1 MKSFRAP
8 FASLFVG
15 VSLAALVAPAA
26 VAAQDASADQTTT
39 DDAANDSGPLGEI
52 VVTADKRTENLQE
65 VPIAISAVQAQ
76 ELELRGL
83 SEAKDLSAVVPNVV
97 VSGATTNATASVI
110 TIRGI
115 PTSADETQGFDSPIG
130 VYLDGVYLA
139 RSSAS
144 TFEVA
149 DIERVEV
156 LRGPQGTL
164 FGRNTTGGAINFIT
178 RLPED
183 EARMKLRAGYGNYN
197 AWNVRAILDTG
208 LWGDSGVKMSFG
220 YLHRERDGVVDNL
233 LQPKDSLDPGGTN
246 VDSFRWATH
255 VEQGIV
261 NVTNIF
267 DYTVIEGVPFANQ
280 LAEVGDGTFRPNV
293 TIDGFTFAEVQPAN
307 VRGYLAEAT
316 ALQPKCGAPLDSVSR
331 KRLDSICLDRAG
343 VSTDKLYGN
352 MTRVELD
359 FEPFTVRSTTA
370 FRWWNNKI
378 RGSDLDG
385 LGTIRG
391 PMFSQASLFNGM
403 PAGLIAFVL
412 PPAQAAF
419 APFIAATPVPT
430 TTQPLFQ
437 AENDRRQHQF
447 SQELEIVSQTGGAF
461 EWVLGAFYFKESGYE
476 LNKQDF
482 LFVLDTNQAVFTD
495 ASFGPLGA
503 GFRAANPARFRG
515 VPQTSTLG
523 YNVSGRSVAVYG
535 QASWRPGGPDAPFGI
550 TAGLRYTWDK
560 KSVDR
565 FQNGLT
571 PYTNPAEI
579 ALNQRTASFSEPT
592 GNITLDY
599 RATDDI
605 NLYARVARGYRSGG
619 FNLRQSTQLDNPAT
633 PAVDETVA
641 LIPFNSEKIDS
652 FELGAK
658 TEFFNRLRLN
668 VAAFYNVYNDQQA
681 TIPIPIVGGGSFG
694 TQVVN
699 AGKTIYTGFEIE
711 GRFAITDAF
720 TADGSLGY
728 VHKNVKEFPGADI
741 TGTVRNIADV
751 IIPGYSPNYTA
762 NAGLTYSAP
771 IGDGDMKLT
780 ARAGWSYI
788 SSQVQFNNPLTAPFQ
803 EATSSEAHSL
813 FDAQVK
819 LDGIGFGNS
828 DNGLSIIVWGKNLA
842 NKQYVS
848 RAVDFG
854 QLGMGSTIYGDPRTY
869 GVTAELTF

>member
-1 MKSFRAP
+1 MNRFRAP
-8 FASLFVG
+8 IASLFA
-15 VSLAALVAPAA
+15 SASIAALVCPAVA
-26 VAAQDASADQTTT
+26 AAQDAADETEQGN
-39 DDAANDSGPLGEI
+39 AGGLNEI

-65 VPIAISAVQAQ
+65 VPIAISAVQAAD
-76 ELELRGL
+76 LELRGL
-83 SEAKDLSAVVPNVV
+83 TEAKDLSAVVPNVV

-115 PTSADETQGFDSPIG
+115 PTAADETQGYDSPIG

-183 EARMKLRAGYGNYN
+183 ETRVKLRAGYGNYN
-197 AWNVRAILDTG
+197 AWNVRALVDTG

-220 YLHRERDGVVDNL
+220 YLHRERDGVVDNIL
-233 LQPKDSLDPGGTN
+233 EPDDSRDPGGIN
-246 VDSFRWATH
+246 VDSFRWATQ
-255 VEQGIV
+255 VDRGIV
-261 NVTNIF
+261 SFTNTF
-267 DYTVIEGVPFANQ
+267 DYTVIEGVTFANQ

-293 TIDGFTFAEVQPAN
+293 TIDGFQFAQVQPAN
-307 VRGYLAEAT
+307 LRAFLGTAT
-316 ALQPKCGAPLDSVSR
+316 PLQPQCGAPLDSVSR
-331 KRLDSICLDRAG
+331 ERLDKICLDQAG

-352 MTRVELD
+352 MTRVELGFD
-359 FEPFTVRSTTA
+359 PFTVRSTTA

-385 LGTIRG
+385 LGGIRG
-391 PMFSQASLFNGM
+391 PLFSQASLFNGM
-403 PAGLIAFVL
+403 PANLIAFVL

-430 TTQPLFQ
+430 TTNPLFQ
-437 AENDRRQHQF
+437 AENNRRQRQF
-447 SQELEIVSQTGGAF
+447 SQEVEIISQSGGAF

-476 LNKQDF
+476 LNRQNF

-503 GFRAANPARFRG
+503 AFRAANPARYRAL
-515 VPQTSTLG
+515 PQTSTLG
-523 YNVSGRSVAVYG
+523 YDVSGRSIAVYG
-535 QASWRPGGPDAPFGI
+535 QATWRPGGPDAPFGI

-560 KSVDR
+560 KWVDR

-579 ALNQRTASFSEPT
+579 ALNTGSVSFSEPT
-592 GNITLDY
+592 GHVTLDY
-599 RATDDI
+599 RAAEDI

-633 PAVDETVA
+633 PNVNEAVG

-652 FELGAK
+652 FEIGAK

-668 VAAFYNVYNDQQA
+668 AAAFYNVYNDQQA

-699 AGKTIYTGFEIE
+699 AGKTVYKGFEIE
-711 GRFAITDAF
+711 GRLAITDAF

-728 VHKNVKEFPGADI
+728 VHKDVKEFPGADI
-741 TGTVRNIADV
+741 TGTIRNIGDV
-751 IIPGYSPNYTA
+751 IVPGYSPNYTA

-771 IGDGDMKLT
+771 VGNSDMRLT
-780 ARAGWSYI
+780 ARAGWSYV

-813 FDAQVK
+813 FDAQIK

-828 DNGLSIIVWGKNLA
+828 DNGLSLILWGKNLTD
-842 NKQYVS
+842 KEYVS

-854 QLGMGSTIYGDPRTY
+854 QLGMGTTIYGEPRTY